1 MASRLRDR
9 AHPDDALRRLA
20 RTGRPTIGQTADPG
34 RGPKPPSAVRQ
45 FNAAAI
51 AVLAVMTA
59 IAIAPFAIPQHTMR
73 VSGLAA
79 NSFINARQLAKLKV
93 VIRVSPVSALARLDV
108 RLDGQT
114 VPIVRRDAI
123 AEWVPSADITDGP
136 HRLVVRSGSSVLW
149 RGPAQRRLSFIVDRV
164 RPALTVRSRRNING
178 QDLAINGTTEVGVRL
193 LVNGIVVPVQKDGP
207 RKGAFR
213 AAFRRAPIGTVE
225 IVATD
230 LAKNTRRRLV
240 RAATTKPRIRAV
252 HVTARGWKI
261 RSVRDPVFRMI
272 AARQINTVMIT
283 LKDEDGG
290 LAYRSAVPRAN
301 EIGASQDVL
310 DLRSAIDELHAK
322 GVRVIGRIVS
332 FRDPL
337 YVANAIRTG
346 HPERIVSDLAGQPF
360 VGNDGVFAN
369 PVNVDAQ
376 QYVLDIVAE
385 VSTSGIDDLILDDVR
400 RPAGLPA
407 SMRLAGLGPS
417 LEGLDASLT
426 AFLRRA
432 GSQLRGVNIG
442 FGVTVLGAS
451 ITDPL
456 AYGQSLPRFAP
467 VVDYIAP
474 KLFPSRFPAGSFGL
488 KDPAS
493 QSHDI
498 VAQAVKATFRAVSAT
513 DAALLPFLQDFSD
526 GRPNGP
532 ADVRAQIDAVDELGI
547 GRFVLIDPKMSYNT
561 GGMPKKAE
569 TVLGAS
575 VPAAATTATT
585 STVPSVTP

>member
-9 AHPDDALRRLA
+9 VHPDDALRRLA

-34 RGPKPPSAVRQ
+34 RAPKPPSAVRQ

-51 AVLAVMTA
+51 AILAVMTA
-59 IAIAPFAIPQHTMR
+59 IAIAPFAIPQHTVR
-73 VSGLAA
+73 ISGVPTSLYL
-79 NSFINARQLAKLKV
+79 NARQLAKIKV
-93 VIRVSPVSALARLDV
+93 VMRVTPVSALARLDV

-114 VPIVRRDAI
+114 VPIVRREST
-123 AEWVPSADITDGP
+123 AEWVPPADITDGR

-149 RGPAQRRLSFIVDRV
+149 RGPARRQISFIVDRV
-164 RPALTVRSRRNING
+164 RPELTVRSRRNVDG
-178 QDLAINGTTEVGVRL
+178 QDLIVDGTTEVGVKL
-193 LVNGIVVPVQKDGP
+193 LVNGIAVPVQKDGD
-207 RKGAFR
+207 RKGTFR
-213 AAFRRAPIGTVE
+213 ATFRRAPIGTVE

-230 LAKNTRRRLV
+230 AAKNTRRRLV
-240 RAATTKPRIRAV
+240 RASTIKPRIRAV
-252 HVTARGWKI
+252 HVTARGWQI
-261 RSVRDPVFRMI
+261 RSVREPVFRMI

-290 LAYRSAVPRAN
+290 LAYKSTVPRAN

-310 DLRSAIDELHAK
+310 DLRATIDELHAK
-322 GVRVIGRIVS
+322 GVRVIGRVVA

-346 HPERIVSDLAGQPF
+346 HPDRIVSDLSGQPF
-360 VGNDGVFAN
+360 TGSDGVFAN
-369 PVNVDAQ
+369 PVNADAQ
-376 QYVLDIVAE
+376 QYVLDIAAE

-400 RPAGLPA
+400 RPAGLPT
-407 SMRLAGLGPS
+407 SMRLVGLGPS
-417 LEGLDASLT
+417 LGGLDASLT
-426 AFLRRA
+426 SFLRRA

-488 KDPAS
+488 KDPPS
-493 QSHDI
+493 VPHKT
-498 VAQAVKATFRAVSAT
+498 VAGAVKATFRAISAT
-513 DAALLPFLQDFSD
+513 DAALLPFLQDFSE

-561 GGMPKKAE
+561 GGIPKRAE
-569 TVLGAS
+569 QVLGAS
-575 VPAAATTATT
+575 APTTTSAT
-585 STVPSVTP
+585 STVPSITP